1 MRAGEKRG
9 EGVGDG
15 KENGRVGDGKNW
27 ETGTRGERLEDD
39 KEMGR
44 VKDGKEREEC
54 GKRERDGRVWEA

>member
-1 MRAGEKRG
+1 M
-9 EGVGDG
+9 
-15 KENGRVGDGKNW
+15 GDGKNW
-27 ETGTRGERLEDD
+27 ETGMRGERLEDD